1 MTGLTSSSVTIV
13 ICTRVTGH
21 LTLVCLKTH
30 PRFTF
35 CAENGGGA
43 PLTVLWTSPANV
55 GITVEVEVVGT
66 VGDTRVGAL
75 VKMETSPARG
85 ALVTP
90 ATNAGLTQR
99 GALLAALPI
108 VTEKATGAL

>member
-1 MTGLTSSSVTIV
+1 MYILES
-13 ICTRVTGH
+13 
-21 LTLVCLKTH
+21 
-30 PRFTF
+30 
-35 CAENGGGA
+35 A
-43 PLTVLWTSPANV
+43 WPAV
-55 GITVEVEVVGT
+55 ERTTVEVEVVGT

-99 GALLAALPI
+99 GALLAALPV
-108 VTEKATGAL
+108 VTEKATGALWHAHPGERGE